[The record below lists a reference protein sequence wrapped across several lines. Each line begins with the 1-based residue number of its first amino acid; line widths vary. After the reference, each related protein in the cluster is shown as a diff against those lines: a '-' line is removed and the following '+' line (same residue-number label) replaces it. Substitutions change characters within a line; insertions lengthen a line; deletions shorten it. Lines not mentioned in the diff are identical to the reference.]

1 MNNIIIFL
9 FISLAN
15 VVSFLL
21 IYHSFNKNIE
31 KTKKLLYTMISM
43 GIIYIVVLIIYFFSS
58 IGLSKEAT
66 KQAKDMI
73 IFSFV
78 PVNSIILIPF
88 LIRSFNQ
95 RKNNDITTEQLNR
108 RTVIMI
114 IIAVILIIGEFFYF
128 RNIEKGIINIVS
140 KKQNVITN
148 NVENNIAENETFSNN
163 TVDDVESSNVV
174 VNEQTNNVLE
184 NITRNTVVNN
194 TTRNENFSNIEE

>member
-1 MNNIIIFL
+1 MNNLIIFL
-9 FISLAN
+9 FILLAN

-31 KTKKLLYTMISM
+31 KTKKILYTMISM

-108 RTVIMI
+108 RTIIMI
-114 IIAVILIIGEFFYF
+114 IVGIILIVGEFFYF
-128 RNIEKGIINIVS
+128 RNIEKGIINMVN
-140 KKQNVITN
+140 KKQNEQNVITN
-148 NVENNIAENETFSNN
+148 NV
-163 TVDDVESSNVV
+163 
-174 VNEQTNNVLE
+174 LE
-184 NITRNTVVNN
+184 NVTSNTIADN
-194 TTRNENFSNIEE
+194 TTRNENSSNIVE